1 MRSIRFL
8 VTALALVAVAA
19 PLGAQQQ
26 AKAEPKHEHKQEQ
39 KGAGAQHQGMEHM
52 TGWKELDAFHMTM
65 MATWHPAKDGDLTA
79 IRGKSGEMASKAE
92 AWSRSTPPAACDNA
106 ETKTKVAAI
115 ATDAKALDAL
125 VAARGEDAKVKDS
138 LKALHDSFEHV
149 MKACA
154 PKGHGG
160 HE

>member
-1 MRSIRFL
+1 MRSIRYL
-8 VTALALVAVAA
+8 VAALALAAVATPA
-19 PLGAQQQ
+19 AAQQQ
-26 AKAEPKHEHKQEQ
+26 TKAEPKHEHKQEQ
-39 KGAGAQHQGMEHM
+39 KGAAQHQGMEHM

-79 IRGKSGEMASKAE
+79 IRGKSKEMATKAE
-92 AWSRSTPPAACDNA
+92 AWAKSTPPAACDNA
-106 ETKTKVAAI
+106 ETKAKVATI
-115 ATDAKALDAL
+115 STDAKALDAL
-125 VAARGEDAKVKDS
+125 VTAKGEDAKVKDS
-138 LKALHDSFEHV
+138 LKALHDAFEGV

>member
-1 MRSIRFL
+1 MRSIRYL
-8 VTALALVAVAA
+8 VAALALVAVAA

-39 KGAGAQHQGMEHM
+39 KGAGAQHQEHM

-79 IRGKSGEMASKAE
+79 IRGKSGEMATKAE
-92 AWSRSTPPAACDNA
+92 AWSKSAPPAACDNA

-125 VAARGEDAKVKDS
+125 VAAKGEDAKVKES